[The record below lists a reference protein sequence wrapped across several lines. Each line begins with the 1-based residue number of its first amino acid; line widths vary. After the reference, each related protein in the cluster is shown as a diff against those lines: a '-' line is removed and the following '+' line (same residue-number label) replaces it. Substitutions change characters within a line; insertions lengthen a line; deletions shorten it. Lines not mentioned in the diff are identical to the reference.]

1 MANKFWIEVKKLAKK
16 WSKIV
21 EDPYYTMDDFVDCLN
36 FRSRDNSVDEIN
48 DEFYDLCEKYGVKFY
63 APEDYRGG
71 NMLELSDRHVMW
83 EIEIPE
89 GLDPEEAEN
98 IIEDHINYGL
108 HKFNDNHEN
117 ARVGLYGRGSRHV
130 CVPFTEW
137 NLEDYFDLRD
147 DMEKTIDKTIA
158 SINHALSYAATH
170 QNESRL
176 RRGRMLKESASLK
189 YEITDETMEWRNGVY
204 TLHRI
209 RALKNFGD
217 VKAGD
222 LGGWIESENNL
233 SQEGNCWVFDDAKV
247 YDIAKVYGDAEVY
260 GQATVY
266 ENAKVFEDAFV
277 YGNAEVFGN
286 ARVYGKANV
295 YEYAQ
300 VFENALV
307 YDKAKVFG
315 DAWVR
320 ENAKVDYDVSEG
332 EITESRRPHGRMLKE
347 NRTIL
352 KVVSVEQIV
361 LDCKTGEML
370 DGCDLQKRF
379 VDAMVGRTFDGDENL
394 VEYVVEE
401 IFGLDYADKNLYDY
415 MYNYEGDKIIVSACS
430 RKDWCMEPVPEDDPR
445 AYFEFQIHVGVDK
458 ILAERR
464 R

>member
-98 IIEDHINYGL
+98 IIEDHIKFGL
-108 HKFNDNHEN
+108 HKFNDNHEI
-117 ARVGLYGRGSRHV
+117 ARAGLYGRGSRHV

-137 NLEDYFDLRD
+137 NLEEYFDLRD
-147 DMEKTIDKTIA
+147 DMEKTIDETIA

-176 RRGRMLKESASLK
+176 RRGR
-189 YEITDETMEWRNGVY
+189 V
-204 TLHRI
+204 
-209 RALKNFGD
+209 
-217 VKAGD
+217 
-222 LGGWIESENNL
+222 
-233 SQEGNCWVFDDAKV
+233 
-247 YDIAKVYGDAEVY
+247 
-260 GQATVY
+260 
-266 ENAKVFEDAFV
+266 
-277 YGNAEVFGN
+277 
-286 ARVYGKANV
+286 
-295 YEYAQ
+295 
-300 VFENALV
+300 
-307 YDKAKVFG
+307 
-315 DAWVR
+315 
-320 ENAKVDYDVSEG
+320 
-332 EITESRRPHGRMLKE
+332 LKE
-347 NRTIL
+347 NRTML

-415 MYNYEGDKIIVSACS
+415 MYNYEGDEIIVSACS